1 MLVVQVVV
9 LCIAVMIT
17 IQAIAIMLAKLV
29 IKLMLTVITQ
39 IQVVHGAKTLPPM
52 AIQPIKMAIV
62 QTAIAG
68 IKQLEIM
75 AHLRLILDPIAKAI
89 ASTRLAIALDVF
101 NSLNQFKDSIWTVI
115 PLIFYLY
122 DS

>member
-1 MLVVQVVV
+1 MLVAQVVV

-17 IQAIAIMLAKLV
+17 IQVIAIMSAKLV

-62 QTAIAG
+62 PTVIAG
-68 IKQLEIM
+68 TKQLEIM
-75 AHLRLILDPIAKAI
+75 AHPRLILDPIVKAI
-89 ASTRLAIALDVF
+89 ASTRLAIALGVS
-101 NSLNQFKDSIWTVI
+101 NNLR
-115 PLIFYLY
+115 
-122 DS
+122 